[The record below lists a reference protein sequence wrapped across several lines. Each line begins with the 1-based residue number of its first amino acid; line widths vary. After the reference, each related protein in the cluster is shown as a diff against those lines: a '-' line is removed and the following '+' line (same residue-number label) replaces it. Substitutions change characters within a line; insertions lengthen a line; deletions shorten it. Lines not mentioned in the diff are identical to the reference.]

1 MGLTTE
7 VTEGTTYSDKV
18 GAEWPVKGPR
28 QSETH
33 NNRKLGGKQSE
44 EEGCPRLPL
53 RERDAST
60 TTLLC

>member
-1 MGLTTE
+1 MGLMRE
-7 VTEGTTYSDKV
+7 VTEGTTCSDKLR
-18 GAEWPVKGPR
+18 AERPVKGPR

-33 NNRKLGGKQSE
+33 NNRKLGERQSE